1 MQITIIIL
9 PKSSFTESQ
18 IFFKSLEGLNLT
30 WTRPKLIENTFS
42 IRELIFFK
50 QAVDFWSMVAETKL
64 IFDRSAKTLPWW
76 KGPIGKCDNFFMRNG
91 IHSSREASCS
101 SFFLDCL
108 HPTTRKKEREN
119 FVIEIEIL
127 WMINSGLI
135 TSKNFLL

>member
-50 QAVDFWSMVAETKL
+50 QAVDFWSMVSETKL
-64 IFDRSAKTLPWW
+64 VFDRSAKTLPRW
-76 KGPIGKCDNFFMRNG
+76 KGPIGKGDNFFMRNG

-101 SFFLDCL
+101 FFFSRLPPP
-108 HPTTRKKEREN
+108 HHKEKRKRKFCYCDWN
-119 FVIEIEIL
+119 FVNDKL
-127 WMINSGLI
+127 RINYL
-135 TSKNFLL
+135 